1 MTLAIFGY
9 GPRVDLP
16 PSPPAGTTSRARPK
30 RVPCAERPCAACGK
44 AFTPCKDH
52 TAKTCSRACVGKAK
66 SAEASARLRAEIL
79 SALATEGQYAPALS
93 GGRTDL
99 VSAALRSLEADG
111 LAVRSGDGRYV
122 RWCAT

>member
-1 MTLAIFGY
+1 MTLAIFGF

-16 PSPPAGTTSRARPK
+16 SSPPADATPSARPK
-30 RVPCAERPCAACGK
+30 RVPCASRPCAACGT
-44 AFTPCKDH
+44 AFTPCKDNA
-52 TAKTCSRACVGKAK
+52 AKTCSRACVGKAK
-66 SAEASARLRAEIL
+66 SSVASARLRAEIL
-79 SALATEGQYAPALS
+79 AALTTEGQYAPALS

-111 LAVRSGDGRYV
+111 LAVRSGNGRYV

>member
-16 PSPPAGTTSRARPK
+16 AVPPADTTSRARPK
-30 RVPCAERPCAACGK
+30 RVPCASRPCAVCGK
-44 AFTPCKDH
+44 AFTPCKDSA
-52 TAKTCSRACVGKAK
+52 AKTCSRACVGKAK